1 MRSYRPNARRPT
13 VSTITRPPRESRIT
27 IVTSLCK
34 TPAKAANGGYPP
46 MHRIITRP
54 LFPRHSAKSPYV
66 PAPQIGRR
74 WSLVARK

>member
-13 VSTITRPPRESRIT
+13 VSTITRPPRESLIT

-34 TPAKAANGGYPP
+34 TAATAVKGGHPP
-46 MHRIITRP
+46 MHRVITWA